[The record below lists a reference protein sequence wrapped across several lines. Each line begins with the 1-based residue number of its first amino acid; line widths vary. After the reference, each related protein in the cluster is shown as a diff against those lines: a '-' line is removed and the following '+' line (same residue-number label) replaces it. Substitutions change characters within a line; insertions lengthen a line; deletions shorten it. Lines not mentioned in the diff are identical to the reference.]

1 MSSFVK
7 LWASWRVDCFRMSV
21 FVLVELLQRCFHS
34 PSLPPGAAAG
44 MCSRLWS
51 VGMESPWA
59 WGWRTFTEYLAVM
72 IDGAPLDPL
81 LMNAPG
87 DEDGVH
93 ANTERLHRCRGAA
106 LLQMW
111 RRFRGQQRLGGCEG
125 GGGGV
130 NQITAGPGP
139 GPGSRVQTS
148 QLWMQHLD
156 EAAWA
161 AASQTIQAHLRVEL
175 LSLRWRFGDVGLTLV
190 LVLH

>member
-1 MSSFVK
+1 MSIF
-7 LWASWRVDCFRMSV
+7 
-21 FVLVELLQRCFHS
+21 FVLVELLQRRFHS
-34 PSLPPGAAAG
+34 PSLSPGAAAG

-81 LMNAPG
+81 LMN
-87 DEDGVH
+87 VH

-106 LLQMW
+106 LLHMW
-111 RRFRGQQRLGGCEG
+111 RRFRGQQRLGGCK

-139 GPGSRVQTS
+139 GPGSESRPHS
-148 QLWMQHLD
+148 CGCNIWMKLLEQQPPRPSRLTWGWSCCPSGGGL
-156 EAAWA
+156 EMLAWRSCLFCANYLKSFKVGAA
-161 AASQTIQAHLRVEL
+161 T
-175 LSLRWRFGDVGLTLV
+175 D
-190 LVLH
+190 